1 MKRPLALLAV
11 LFLLVA
17 PALAGEHDHDHAQGT
32 LHIIQPWA
40 RFTPPGAPNGAAYLS
55 IENTGAEA
63 DRLVG
68 VATPRAERAEMH
80 ETKQE
85 GELMTMRPVD
95 GVAIAPGKTVSFA
108 PGGLHIMMLGL
119 SAPLTEGER
128 FPMTLRFEH
137 AGEVTVEV
145 VVTRGAAMQSD
156 MHHHM
161 EDGHMEDGHMEGGH
175 MGQPEEEHGH
185 GME

>member
-1 MKRPLALLAV
+1 MKRPLILLAV

-68 VATPRAERAEMH
+68 AATPRAERTEIH

-95 GVAIAPGKTVSFA
+95 GVAIAPGATIRFA
-108 PGGLHIMMLGL
+108 PGGLHIMMLKL
-119 SAPLTEGER
+119 DAPLREGER
-128 FPMTLRFEH
+128 VPLTLRFEH
-137 AGEVTVEV
+137 AGEVTVEAEV
-145 VVTRGAAMQSD
+145 RRDGAAGA
-156 MHHHM
+156 
-161 EDGHMEDGHMEGGH
+161 DGHHGHDG
-175 MGQPEEEHGH
+175 EHHQH